1 MKSVTCFAIIA
12 GELFAGVTMLA
23 AYQAWI
29 QPGAPRFQAAQA
41 KAAAAPVIPAPA
53 LVTLPPLPAIEVPP
67 QQQTPP
73 APQQQPVV
81 TVAPAAPPKAAPAVV
96 VVAPKRPAA
105 LAVQTK
111 PPVPARQP
119 AVAPAPPRLGLPQ
132 QQHQATVVP
141 PAPAPIASP
150 IPRQLAPANDPA
162 TILQRG
168 MTALNSHDFAAA
180 VTLLRQARQ
189 MQPANADLGYLIGM
203 ALEGTGEL
211 GAAIDAFRSCKSG
224 PYQQIARSH
233 LKALVKRL
241 GKQ

>member
-12 GELFAGVTMLA
+12 GELFTGVTMLA

-29 QPGAPRFQAAQA
+29 QPGAPRFHAQA
-41 KAAAAPVIPAPA
+41 KAAEASAAPIAPVVVAPAPVVPAPA
-53 LVTLPPLPAIEVPP
+53 IVEVLQPPPP
-67 QQQTPP
+67 V
-73 APQQQPVV
+73 A
-81 TVAPAAPPKAAPAVV
+81 VAPVPKAAAPAV
-96 VVAPKRPAA
+96 VVAPKRPTAVAA
-105 LAVQTK
+105 QPKPQT
-111 PPVPARQP
+111 PARQP
-119 AVAPAPPRLGLPQ
+119 AVAPTPRLGSPP
-132 QQHQATVVP
+132 HQATVIP
-141 PAPAPIASP
+141 PAPGPIPSP
-150 IPRQLAPANDPA
+150 LPRQLTPHNDPA
-162 TILQRG
+162 TSLQRG

-189 MQPANADLGYLIGM
+189 MQPANPDLGYLMGV

-233 LKALVKRL
+233 LKALVKKL